1 MAVGPNVEKL
11 RHALTGTNPDSVTL
25 AADEWQKAKGIL
37 DDVALY
43 LENSSQQMRWAIGGQ
58 TDLEA
63 FIAGKRQTLIT
74 NESGEF
80 QLFRVGDAVSH
91 RGVHAAMLDSRRL
104 CMTL

>member
-11 RHALTGTNPDSVTL
+11 RHALTGTNPDSITL

-58 TDLEA
+58 TGPAVDAA
-63 FIAGKRQTLIT
+63 FRA
-74 NESGEF
+74 S
-80 QLFRVGDAVSH
+80 A
-91 RGVHAAMLDSRRL
+91 AAMRKRAEALTKGVNALATARVAIDDAEKVKG
-104 CMTL
+104 